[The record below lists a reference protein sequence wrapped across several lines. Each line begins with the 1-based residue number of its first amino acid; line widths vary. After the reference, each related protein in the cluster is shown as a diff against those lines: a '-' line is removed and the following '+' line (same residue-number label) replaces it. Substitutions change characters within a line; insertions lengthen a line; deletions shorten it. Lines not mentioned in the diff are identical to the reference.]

1 MPSPTGAW
9 SYQDWVNKNG
19 GNELNSAQKGI
30 LLLGGAS
37 QMSDD
42 AFQKIGVP
50 QPVSQQQLQE
60 QSMGIVAGPR
70 TMESLAAANAAQ
82 NAAAAAYQPTPYTP
96 PAPAPAN
103 QGGFVIGGSSP
114 SAGPAPSAGPST
126 SNTFGDQ
133 LRAAGNPSSAPANQ
147 GGFVIGGGGGSSQPA
162 RSPSAGLVSGSG
174 FGYEAARQANTT
186 PYNPTTRQVA
196 GDELVENRVANLQN
210 EDNPLMRRAAAMA
223 REEANRRGL
232 LNSSISVGAAQG
244 AVLDRATDIAGR
256 DAQTYTNVLDRNLEF
271 ENRGGELGSIQD
283 FERAAFDAN
292 AQNRAA
298 EVGADQR
305 FDLQRLNDE
314 YGLRNEQLSLQASL
328 ERESEMFDQGDA
340 LQRSYITAMSN
351 LSTNYMNGWFRI
363 QESDMTPEEKTAALG
378 EYNTTIATQHEV
390 LDLSYRSM
398 PSWREDWGI
407 SFQQVQAGA

>member
-96 PAPAPAN
+96 PAP
-103 QGGFVIGGSSP
+103 
-114 SAGPAPSAGPST
+114 
-126 SNTFGDQ
+126 
-133 LRAAGNPSSAPANQ
+133 APANQ

-340 LQRSYITAMSN
+340 LQRSYITDMSN